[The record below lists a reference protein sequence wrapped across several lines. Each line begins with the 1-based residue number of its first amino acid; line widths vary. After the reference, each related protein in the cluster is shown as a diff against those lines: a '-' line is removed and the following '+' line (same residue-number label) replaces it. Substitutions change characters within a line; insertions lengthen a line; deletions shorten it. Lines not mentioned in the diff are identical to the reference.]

1 MTFKQYIAEKGSN
14 LLEEKKKKKRKR
26 KKRSSKRYGWGFMGY
41 GHPGMYAGIADAAGG
56 DSGGGDGGGGE

>member
-1 MTFKQYIAEKGSN
+1 MTFKQYMAQRDN
-14 LLEEKKKKKRKR
+14 DLLEEKKKKRKKK

-56 DSGGGDGGGGE
+56 DGGGDGGGGE